1 MYHGICFSLH
11 GKNKTCVFLAFF
23 LAISCSYIL
32 AFFLAFSWPFHRVP
46 GHFLDFL
53 RHYLINF
60 YFAVSSHFSLPFL
73 PFLRRF
79 FSFPLPFLRPFF
91 ALSSPFLRPF
101 FALSSHFLTFF
112 AVSSPLLLLYF
123 SSTSPLLLFYFS
135 STFSLLLLLAASLS
149 SIGQLT
155 KQIQQQL
162 RAPII

>member
-79 FSFPLPFLRPFF
+79 FSFPLPFLRPFS
-91 ALSSPFLRPF
+91 ALSSPFL
-101 FALSSHFLTFF
+101 LTFF
-112 AVSSPLLLLYF
+112 TIFSPFLHHYFSFTSPLILLYFSFTSLLLLLYF
-123 SSTSPLLLFYFS
+123 FFTPPSRRLFIKYR
-135 STFSLLLLLAASLS
+135 TAY
-149 SIGQLT
+149 
-155 KQIQQQL
+155 
-162 RAPII
+162 